1 MMRRLSLAAALAT
14 VACIGA
20 PASAQEPEGDPPPPE
35 YDELVREALSESA
48 AGRFEEARVLFRR
61 AHQLFPNARTLRGIG
76 MVAFEVRDYPD
87 AIRSLSRAIADAR
100 RPLTEEQLAEA
111 HALLERAHAFVG
123 RYDVSAIPEGARVL
137 VDGHP
142 AEIEPDG
149 TILLPVG
156 AHEVVVRTA
165 ARAWEGRVTV
175 RGGEREPLPIVLDV
189 AEPLARPEPAPPLA
203 APRAPL
209 DTTPPAIVLTTGIAL
224 AAVGAAL
231 LAAGLVD
238 VANVEGAEAGTA
250 WSSLAGAYE
259 RAAPLTGTGAVSIA
273 LGGAAALAGG
283 VWLGV
288 GSAEGA
294 QISLGARVE
303 ATW

>member
-1 MMRRLSLAAALAT
+1 MMRLSLAAALAT

-35 YDELVREALSESA
+35 YEGLVREALSESA

-100 RPLTEEQLAEA
+100 RPLTEEQLVEVR
-111 HALLERAHAFVG
+111 ALLARAHAFIG
-123 RYDVSAIPEGARVL
+123 RYDLSAVPEGARVL

-142 AEIEPDG
+142 ALIEPDG
-149 TILLPVG
+149 TILLTVG
-156 AHEVVVRTA
+156 THEVVVRTA
-165 ARAWEGRVTV
+165 ARAWDGRFTV

-189 AEPLARPEPAPPLA
+189 AEPLARPEPAPPPPA
-203 APRAPL
+203 PPRAPP
-209 DTTPPAIVLTTGIAL
+209 DTTAPAIVLTTGIAL

-238 VANVEGAEAGTA
+238 IANVEGAEAGTA

-259 RAAPLTGTGAVSIA
+259 RAAPLTGTGVVSIA
-273 LGGAAALAGG
+273 LGGAAAVAGG

-288 GSAEGA
+288 GSPEGA
-294 QISLGARVE
+294 RVSLGARVE